1 MSKFDTYREQ
11 YASFVYHGFSMDVK
25 DGVLSVVYNFE
36 TPGLSDFHPTWKF
49 PVKRDLDDQAMTC
62 LRELV
67 FQLGMVETISYY
79 KIVCPKKVIVECGS
93 MTGDQILWWK
103 KLYYNGLGEFMYR
116 NGIEVSEDE
125 LLSIE
130 CQTPDERGDAKP
142 FQDPHPY
149 QGFLVPVGGG
159 KDSVVTLETLKGHED
174 IMTFHINGGSAIDNV
189 IQVFNDQKN
198 DYRAERTLDPNMLA
212 LNEKGYL
219 NGHTPFSALAAFAST
234 IAAFLSGRKY
244 IALSNETSANE
255 TTVKDSFVNHQYS
268 KSYEF
273 EQDFQNYI
281 RGIVTSDI
289 HYFSYLRPLTEIEIA
304 SIFATCREYL
314 PVFRSCN
321 RGSKRG
327 IWCCNCPKCLFV
339 YIILSPFLSEDEEI
353 GIFGEK
359 LLDKPSLEQDFR
371 ELVGIDENKPFECVG
386 TRSEV
391 AAALKAYIGSGR
403 KSLLTEKYRE
413 EILSRPD
420 SVKALLSG
428 WENKNH
434 VPEAFQGYLKE
445 KLIQAREAFEA

>member
-125 LLSIE
+125 LLTIE
-130 CQTPDERGDAKP
+130 CRTPEERGDAKP
-142 FQDPHPY
+142 FQDPYPY
-149 QGFLVPVGGG
+149 KGFLVPVGGG

-289 HYFSYLRPLTEIEIA
+289 HYFSYLRPDRDRDRIDLCHLQGVPSGVPLLQPGKQEGHLVLQLPEVPVRLHH
-304 SIFATCREYL
+304 SL
-314 PVFRSCN
+314 PVPFRG
-321 RGSKRG
+321 RGDRDLRG
-327 IWCCNCPKCLFV
+327 
-339 YIILSPFLSEDEEI
+339 E
-353 GIFGEK
+353 
-359 LLDKPSLEQDFR
+359 
-371 ELVGIDENKPFECVG
+371 
-386 TRSEV
+386 
-391 AAALKAYIGSGR
+391 A
-403 KSLLTEKYRE
+403 
-413 EILSRPD
+413 SR
-420 SVKALLSG
+420 
-428 WENKNH
+428 
-434 VPEAFQGYLKE
+434 
-445 KLIQAREAFEA
+445 QAIPRAGFPGACRHR